1 VVALEEKTRDR
12 LIRGC
17 VAAWFAL
24 IAAAVAG
31 GVAVRISDGI
41 HGAPAAAELLS
52 RLCVLSFVAMIA
64 WQTLRRDAAVARAC
78 GMQPRVSAFLGT
90 NLILVGMLFLTRR
103 GDLSVAAELA
113 SSALIL
119 VGNALAV
126 FTLAHLGRSFS
137 IMAEAR
143 RLVSTGPYAIVRHPL
158 YVAEQIAVLGAL
170 IQYASPAAV
179 VLVAAQCAFQ
189 VRRMLNEEAL
199 LREAIPGYAR
209 YMTVTARVVPG
220 LW

>member
-1 VVALEEKTRDR
+1 MTREEKARDR
-12 LIRGC
+12 LMRGC
-17 VAAWFAL
+17 VAAWFGL
-24 IAAAVAG
+24 IAAVAATG
-31 GVAVRISDGI
+31 IVDRIFHGI

-64 WQTLRRDAAVARAC
+64 WQTLRRDPPVARAR
-78 GMQPRVSAFLGT
+78 GMQPRISAFLGT
-90 NLILVGMLFLTRR
+90 NLILVGTLFLTRR
-103 GDLSVAAELA
+103 GDLSVAAELS

-119 VGNALAV
+119 AGNALAV

-179 VLVAAQCAFQ
+179 ALVAAQCAIQ
-189 VRRMLNEEAL
+189 IRRMLNEEAL
-199 LREAIPGYAR
+199 LRESIPGYAR
-209 YMTVTARVVPG
+209 YMTLTARAVPG
-220 LW
+220 FW